1 MRKLRKIEI
10 ISLIG
15 LVLAIG
21 VTLFIANGG
30 IKQTDQVKPPS
41 AFRWYSVSG
50 AFTPEV
56 CLLELDLEEFDLD
69 WLNQVR

>member
-1 MRKLRKIEI
+1 MRKIAIL
-10 ISLIG
+10 SLIG

-21 VTLFIANGG
+21 ITLLIADEG
-30 IKQTDQVKPPS
+30 IKRIDQVEPPS

-69 WLNQVR
+69 

>member
-1 MRKLRKIEI
+1 MRKIAIL
-10 ISLIG
+10 SLIG

-21 VTLFIANGG
+21 ITLLIADEG
-30 IKQTDQVKPPS
+30 IKRIDPVEPPS